1 MDRRTESRIPAELP
15 VRIWG
20 VDGQSNA
27 FSEVARVKNLSDGG
41 AVIEGVRL
49 KLKPGDLMDLQYGPY
64 RAQFRIVWT
73 GKLGSDQQGEVGLQR
88 LPLEECIW
96 GVNLEASCAMAGSG

>member
-1 MDRRTESRIPAELP
+1 MAE
-15 VRIWG
+15 
-20 VDGQSNA
+20 Q
-27 FSEVARVKNLSDGG
+27 FSKAS
-41 AVIEGVRL
+41 RL

-64 RAQFRIVWT
+64 RAQFRIVWM

-96 GVNLEASCAMAGSG
+96 GVNLEASCAMAGKRVGLFASSYIG

>member
-27 FSEVARVKNLSDGG
+27 FSEVARVKNLSDRG
-41 AVIEGVRL
+41 AVLEGVRS
-49 KLKPGDLMDLQYGPY
+49 KLKPGEVMDLQYGPY
-64 RAQFRIVWT
+64 RAQFRIVWM
-73 GKLGSDQQGEVGLQR
+73 GKHGSVQQGEVGLER
-88 LPLEECIW
+88 LPLEQCIW
-96 GVNLEASCAMAGSG
+96 GVDLEVSCAMAGNG